1 MSSGKTCGKCKYF
14 LKINFNDKPT
24 FRQRNGI
31 CEKYDY
37 NICSD
42 GTYAQKCSGY
52 TGKRY
57 IRHKESLKESLEKVY
72 KEIESLSDD
81 EFERQ
86 LEFHS
91 NGDIAKA
98 LLREWRRLDS
108 LNSHRT
114 KPVG

>member
-1 MSSGKTCGKCKYF
+1 MTAPLNSTVLCTRAKMSFGKTCGKCKYF

-24 FRQRNGI
+24 FYQRNGI

-57 IRHKESLKESLEKVY
+57 NRHSTHNKPMQN
-72 KEIESLSDD
+72 DTN
-81 EFERQ
+81 
-86 LEFHS
+86 
-91 NGDIAKA
+91 NGAFD
-98 LLREWRRLDS
+98 L
-108 LNSHRT
+108 
-114 KPVG
+114 